1 MPPKQK
7 RVKDLA
13 SKEIPRDFNL
23 ELTSLLEI
31 TLAINNNL
39 PEDSLYK
46 IFYFTL
52 KANLQINKFVVY
64 SFENEWK
71 CNIQY
76 GVHTDFR
83 QNRLPSDILASNSIV
98 YFFNYH
104 GDNKDF
110 SIFDIAIPVAHK
122 NRVLAY
128 IFLGWPE
135 KSDIFFPSIVPFLRT
150 VSNIILVAIEN
161 KKLARNQLEQERM
174 KKELEIASTVQTHLF
189 PKGLPHTD
197 KLQAAAK
204 YLPHQSV
211 GGDYY
216 DFMDLG
222 QNKYCICIGDVSGKG
237 VPAALLM
244 SNFQASLRTMVRMG
258 LGLHK
263 IIEELNYQL
272 YENTQDGTF
281 ITFFIAILDL
291 EKHELQY
298 VNAGHNPPVLIS
310 EGAEPL
316 LLELGTTILG
326 PIKKLPFVNEGLIN
340 LSPQSTLFMY
350 TDGLVETESVDKVE
364 FGMDRIIGYLKS
376 NRKAFPSEI
385 NLLMVNQL
393 DKYRM
398 GNAYADDITL
408 FTCKIN

>member
-1 MPPKQK
+1 VQELT
-7 RVKDLA
+7 V
-13 SKEIPRDFNL
+13 KEIPRDFNL

-64 SFENEWK
+64 SLENEWK

-76 GVHTDFR
+76 GVNTDFR
-83 QNRLPSDILASNSIV
+83 KNRLPSDILASNSIV
-98 YFFNYH
+98 YFFQYH
-104 GDNKDF
+104 GENKDF
-110 SIFDIAIPVAHK
+110 AVFDIAIPVAHK

-135 KSDIFFPSIVPFLRT
+135 KSNIFFPSIVPFLRT

-189 PKGLPHTD
+189 PKRLPHSA

-216 DFMDLG
+216 DFMEVG
-222 QNKYCICIGDVSGKG
+222 ENKYCICIGDVSGKG
-237 VPAALLM
+237 IPAALLM
-244 SNFQASLRTMVRMG
+244 SNFQASLRTMIRMG
-258 LGLHK
+258 LSLYK
-263 IIEELNYQL
+263 IIEELNYQI

-281 ITFFIAILDL
+281 ITFFVALLDL
-291 EKHELQY
+291 NENKIHY
-298 VNAGHNPPVLIS
+298 VNAGHNPPILLS
-310 EGAEPL
+310 ENHQPL

-326 PIKKLPFVNEGLIN
+326 PIRKLPFVNEGLVE
-340 LSPQSTLFMY
+340 LLPHSVLFLY
-350 TDGLVETESVDKVE
+350 TDGLVETESMEKE
-364 FGMDRIIGYLKS
+364 QFGMERTLQHLSSIK
-376 NRKAFPSEI
+376 KALPHEI
-385 NLLMVNQL
+385 NTFMVNQL
-393 DKYRM
+393 DKFRAGSSYF
-398 GNAYADDITL
+398 DDITL

>member
-1 MPPKQK
+1 MQE
-7 RVKDLA
+7 LA
-13 SKEIPRDFNL
+13 IKEIPRDFNL

-64 SFENEWK
+64 SLENEWK

-83 QNRLPSDILASNSIV
+83 KNKLPSDILASNSIV
-98 YFFNYH
+98 YFFQYH
-104 GDNKDF
+104 GENKDF
-110 SIFDIAIPVAHK
+110 AVFDIAIPVAHK

-161 KKLARNQLEQERM
+161 KKLVRNQLEQEKL

-189 PKGLPHTD
+189 PKRLPYND
-197 KLQAAAK
+197 KIQVAAK

-216 DFMDLG
+216 DFMEIG
-222 QNKYCICIGDVSGKG
+222 ENKYCICIGDVSGKG
-237 VPAALLM
+237 IPAALLM
-244 SNFQASLRTMVRMG
+244 SNFQASMRTMIRMG
-258 LGLHK
+258 LSLHK
-263 IIEELNYQL
+263 IIEELNHQI

-281 ITFFIAILDL
+281 ITFFLALLDVN
-291 EKHELQY
+291 EKKMHY
-298 VNAGHNPPVLIS
+298 VNAGHNPPILLS
-310 EGAEPL
+310 ASQEPM
-316 LLELGTTILG
+316 LLEFGTTILG
-326 PIKKLPFVNEGLIN
+326 PIKKLPFVNEGVVN
-340 LSPQSTLFMY
+340 LTPDSVLFLY
-350 TDGLVETESVDKVE
+350 TDGLVETESTEKE
-364 FGMDRIIGYLKS
+364 QFGMDRTLDFLSASKKS
-376 NRKAFPSEI
+376 LPHEI
-385 NLLMVNQL
+385 NTLMVNQL
-393 DKYRM
+393 DKFRV
-398 GNAYADDITL
+398 GNTYSDDITL

>member
-1 MPPKQK
+1 MQE
-7 RVKDLA
+7 LA

-64 SFENEWK
+64 SFENDWK
-71 CNIQY
+71 CTIQY

-83 QNRLPSDILASNSIV
+83 KNKLPSDILASNSIV
-98 YFFNYH
+98 YFFQYH
-104 GDNKDF
+104 GENKDF
-110 SIFDIAIPVAHK
+110 SVFDIAIPVAHK

-128 IFLGWPE
+128 IFLGWSE

-161 KKLARNQLEQERM
+161 KKLARNQLEQEKL

-189 PKGLPHTD
+189 PKKLPYTD
-197 KLQAAAK
+197 KLKVAAK

-216 DFMDLG
+216 DFMEIGPD
-222 QNKYCICIGDVSGKG
+222 KYCLCIGDVSGKG
-237 VPAALLM
+237 IPAALTM
-244 SNFQASLRTMVRMG
+244 SNFQASLRTMIRMG

-263 IIEELNYQL
+263 IIDELNSQIF
-272 YENTQDGTF
+272 ENTQDGTF
-281 ITFFIAILDL
+281 ITFFVALLDL
-291 EKHELQY
+291 KEKSLVY
-298 VNAGHNPPVLIS
+298 VNAGHNPPLLFT
-310 EGAEPL
+310 EGYEPA
-316 LLELGTTILG
+316 LLELGTSILG
-326 PIKKLPFVNEGLIN
+326 PFKRLPFINEGVVELRSN
-340 LSPQSTLFMY
+340 TTLFLY
-350 TDGLVETESVDKVE
+350 TDGLTETESLEKE
-364 FGMDRIIGYLKS
+364 QFGIERI
-376 NRKAFPSEI
+376 SESI
-385 NLLMVNQL
+385 AANIKLSPHELNSLLVSQL
-393 DKYRM
+393 DKFRT
-398 GNAYADDITL
+398 GNSYADDITL
-408 FTCKIN
+408 FTCKIS